1 MLLSGKSSGADKA
14 ARLRQAISERTVAMP
29 GSFNAPV
36 AMLCERVGFEAI
48 YISGAGLINGTGG
61 FPDIALLGMEEV
73 VRQAGYI
80 ANAVEVPAVCD
91 ADTGFGDALQVM
103 RTVRAFEAA
112 GIAGIH
118 LEDQQMPKRC
128 GHLDGKTLVPVADME
143 RKIAAAVE
151 ARQNPDFMIIARIDA
166 RAVEGF
172 DSAVERG
179 HRYLAAGADAL
190 FPEALESR
198 EEFGHFAELAE
209 APLLANM
216 TEFGKSPALSVA
228 ELAELGYRMVIFPMT
243 AFRVMM
249 KAVEE
254 VLREIGSRGT
264 PAAFLERMQSRQ
276 ELYELLDY
284 AGYAKTDETL
294 AARFPRT

>member
-1 MLLSGKSSGADKA
+1 MAHKISA
-14 ARLRQAISERTVAMP
+14 A
-29 GSFNAPV
+29 
-36 AMLCERVGFEAI
+36 
-48 YISGAGLINGTGG
+48 
-61 FPDIALLGMEEV
+61 
-73 VRQAGYI
+73 
-80 ANAVEVPAVCD
+80 
-91 ADTGFGDALQVM
+91 
-103 RTVRAFEAA
+103 VRARS
-112 GIAGIH
+112 H
-118 LEDQQMPKRC
+118 LKI
-128 GHLDGKTLVPVADME
+128 VARTD
-143 RKIAAAVE
+143 AAAESLQE
-151 ARQNPDFMIIARIDA
+151 ALR
-166 RAVEGF
+166 RAQIYQE
-172 DSAVERG
+172 
-179 HRYLAAGADAL
+179 AGADIL
-190 FPEALESR
+190 FPEALTEADDFRLFSK
-198 EEFGHFAELAE
+198 ELNI
-209 APLLANM
+209 PILANM

>member
-1 MLLSGKSSGADKA
+1 M
-14 ARLRQAISERTVAMP
+14 
-29 GSFNAPV
+29 
-36 AMLCERVGFEAI
+36 
-48 YISGAGLINGTGG
+48 
-61 FPDIALLGMEEV
+61 
-73 VRQAGYI
+73 
-80 ANAVEVPAVCD
+80 
-91 ADTGFGDALQVM
+91 
-103 RTVRAFEAA
+103 
-112 GIAGIH
+112 
-118 LEDQQMPKRC
+118 
-128 GHLDGKTLVPVADME
+128 
-143 RKIAAAVE
+143 
-151 ARQNPDFMIIARIDA
+151 
-166 RAVEGF
+166 EGF